1 MDSMNVPHTF
11 LYERRKSQPEKKPL
25 YFLSFAW
32 VIIDHLFVTYIE
44 ALTSAGMCSLQN
56 MLVADLYLLPY
67 INMVCLKI
75 ISLKF
80 GNALPIP

>member
-1 MDSMNVPHTF
+1 MFPIPFFMREES
-11 LYERRKSQPEKKPL
+11 LSQKKKPL

-67 INMVCLKI
+67 INMVCLKT